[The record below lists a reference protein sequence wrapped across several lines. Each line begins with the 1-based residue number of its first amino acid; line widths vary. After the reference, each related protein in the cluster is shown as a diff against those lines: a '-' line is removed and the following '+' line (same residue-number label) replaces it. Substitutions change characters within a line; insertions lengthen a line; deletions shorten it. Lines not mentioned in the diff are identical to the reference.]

1 MGEIYQKQE
10 IDQGYISSIPI
21 VNFEPIEHI
30 VLASL
35 ILTLNMY
42 LTDAFGLALLFHWET
57 HVQNYAWKP

>member
-42 LTDAFGLALLFHWET
+42 LTDAFGLALLFH
-57 HVQNYAWKP
+57 